1 MFEGKP
7 DTPLKAAAEATEG
20 AEAEEGKKV
29 LTEVDHLAQ
38 VVQEIDFDT
47 AVVPK
52 GAYSISEEHQV
63 VPSVDFKGLPIM
75 EATSLSSY
83 LHFRPP
89 ISIAKLRALA
99 RDDVQFYSNFLD
111 PLEEDLPIGCWA
123 IRKEPSA
130 TLVSVRSLNWPGYVG
145 FHVPGTPKFGSCYFG
160 YAQKNRDL
168 PFLL

>member
-1 MFEGKP
+1 M
-7 DTPLKAAAEATEG
+7 
-20 AEAEEGKKV
+20 
-29 LTEVDHLAQ
+29 
-38 VVQEIDFDT
+38 QEIDFDT

-52 GAYSISEEHQV
+52 GAYCVSEEHQV
-63 VPSVDFKGLPIM
+63 VSAIDFKGLSNM
-75 EATSLSSY
+75 EAASLSSY
-83 LHFRPP
+83 LHYRPP

-130 TLVSVRSLNWPGYVG
+130 TLVSIRSLNWPGYVG

>member
-1 MFEGKP
+1 MGG
-7 DTPLKAAAEATEG
+7 TEG
-20 AEAEEGKKV
+20 V
-29 LTEVDHLAQ
+29 VTELDHLAQ
-38 VVQEIDFDT
+38 VVAEVDFDS

-52 GAYSISEEHQV
+52 GAYALNEVHSV
-63 VPSVDFKGLPIM
+63 VPNVDFNGLSAEQVM
-75 EATSLSSY
+75 KLENY

-89 ISIAKLRALA
+89 TSIAKLRALA

-111 PLEEDLPIGCWA
+111 PLEEDLPLGCWA

-160 YAQKNRDL
+160 YAQKNR
-168 PFLL
+168 